1 MAKQT
6 FTTGQVLTAAQMTS
20 LQQTAMLG
28 GNAAVKTTSYVLVA
42 ADAGTSVAMNSTS
55 ATTVTVNTGLFAAG
69 DTVTIIN
76 QNTGVCTVTA
86 GTATV
91 RKASGASLALSQY
104 QGGVLNFIS
113 ASEAIFFPFD
123 VGSAS
128 PLTTKGD
135 LYVFSTTND
144 RLAIGTTNQ
153 VLTVDSTTASG
164 MKWATASGGAKSWS
178 LVNAGGTALTAAKT
192 ITVSGI
198 TKDNLMIIIEGASSD
213 SAASHSF
220 RFSGDTGANYAYYGF
235 RFYGNSAWAASNLSR
250 DSGGGNTLVE
260 IGVLASNTASTGGGY
275 IRVEGCKST
284 SAVKTFDYS
293 WSASA
298 SGGSAAESHIG
309 GGIYSGTSAI
319 TSFSYITSGVG
330 NFDAGTLFVYESD

>member
-28 GNAAVKTTSYVLVA
+28 GSAAVKTTSYVLVA

-104 QGGVLNFIS
+104 QGGVLDFIS

-123 VGSAS
+123 VGAVAS

-135 LYVFSTTND
+135 LYTFSTTD
-144 RLAIGTTNQ
+144 TRLGVGTTNQ
-153 VLTVDSTTASG
+153 VLTVDSTTATG
-164 MKWATASGGAKSWS
+164 LKWATPSTGGMTLLSTTTVTS
-178 LVNAGGTALTAAKT
+178 TTTT
-192 ITVSGI
+192 ITNISQSYQHLYIEVTAPQSTSTTAFSLKWGTGNTIQGNSYFKYQVTSPMNAASTI
-198 TKDNLMIIIEGASSD
+198 TND
-213 SAASHSF
+213 SAAQGRYDPTIGNSLTANSGSSNFISLFIPSYKQTTYHPCQVYGALSF
-220 RFSGDTGANYAYYGF
+220 NATVNLINGFVGHAQATGAVDCFQLEFA
-235 RFYGNSAWAASNLSR
+235 
-250 DSGGGNTLVE
+250 
-260 IGVLASNTASTGGGY
+260 
-275 IRVEGCKST
+275 
-284 SAVKTFDYS
+284 
-293 WSASA
+293 
-298 SGGSAAESHIG
+298 
-309 GGIYSGTSAI
+309 
-319 TSFSYITSGVG
+319 
-330 NFDAGTLFVYESD
+330 AGTCTGTIRIYGVS

>member
-104 QGGVLNFIS
+104 QGGVLDFIS

-123 VGSAS
+123 VGATAS

-135 LYVFSTTND
+135 LYTFSTGDT
-144 RLAIGTTNQ
+144 RLGVGTTNQ
-153 VLTVDSTTASG
+153 VLTVDSTTATG
-164 MKWATASGGAKSWS
+164 LKWAAVAPTKSFSLINTGGTTLTGAQTVTYSGLSGYDTYLVLIVTAS
-178 LVNAGGTALTAAKT
+178 
-192 ITVSGI
+192 
-198 TKDNLMIIIEGASSD
+198 
-213 SAASHSF
+213 
-220 RFSGDTGANYAYYGF
+220 
-235 RFYGNSAWAASNLSR
+235 
-250 DSGGGNTLVE
+250 
-260 IGVLASNTASTGGGY
+260 
-275 IRVEGCKST
+275 
-284 SAVKTFDYS
+284 
-293 WSASA
+293 SASA
-298 SGGSAAESHIG
+298 SSAIGIRLNGDTTTKYGYAGVQLIGASTWNAANMDQINNLASDLIYLGLLPNTANGYLSGGLMLHGANSSGAYKVFQASGMGQNGTSQYGYITNGWYNTTSTISSISA
-309 GGIYSGTSAI
+309 YSGT
-319 TSFSYITSGVG
+319 G
-330 NFDAGTLFVYESD
+330 NFDLGTMYIYGSA

>member
-104 QGGVLNFIS
+104 QGGILDFVS

-123 VGSAS
+123 VGGAS

-135 LYVFSTTND
+135 LYTYGTSDT
-144 RLAIGTTNQ
+144 RLAVGTNNQ
-153 VLTVDSTTASG
+153 VLTVDSTTATG
-164 MKWATASGGAKSWS
+164 LKWSTPAGAKNFS
-178 LVNAGGTALTAAKT
+178 LLGTGTT
-192 ITVSGI
+192 TSGSTVTVSGI
-198 TKDNLMIIIEGASSD
+198 
-213 SAASHSF
+213 
-220 RFSGDTGANYAYYGF
+220 SGQDQLLILFN
-235 RFYGNSAWAASNLSR
+235 N
-250 DSGGGNTLVE
+250 
-260 IGVLASNTASTGGGY
+260 I
-275 IRVEGCKST
+275 ST
-284 SAVKTFDYS
+284 SAQLTEMRVRINTDTAGNYDNS
-293 WSASA
+293 YVNINAPATYASNFLGSGTYTQTAITVAQLENNAAGTISGYIMIYGCNTSGKKIYHWAA
-298 SGGSAAESHIG
+298 SGGSQGGSSQIAYIG
-309 GGIYSGTSAI
+309 GGVYNSTSTVASVSMNTNGTFDSGTFTVFGSA
-319 TSFSYITSGVG
+319 
-330 NFDAGTLFVYESD
+330 

>member
-28 GNAAVKTTSYVLVA
+28 GAASTKTTSYVLVA

-69 DTVTIIN
+69 DTVTIVN

-104 QGGVLNFIS
+104 QGGVLDFIS

-123 VGSAS
+123 VGGGLTS

-135 LYVFSTTND
+135 LWTWDTSNQ
-144 RLAIGTTNQ
+144 RLAVGTNGQ
-153 VLTVDSTTASG
+153 ALLADSTTATGLRWGSAASVPSFTLLGTGITNSG
-164 MKWATASGGAKSWS
+164 ST
-178 LVNAGGTALTAAKT
+178 V
-192 ITVSGI
+192 TVSGI
-198 TKDNLMIIIEGASSD
+198 SGMNQLLIYFQNCISSSAGTEFRLRLNGDSGATNYSYSAQRVNVGSSNAGADVGATSFFRLATTGGASDALAGHAMIFGCNSTNTKVATIT
-213 SAASHSF
+213 SAMSY
-220 RFSGDTGANYAYYGF
+220 TGTT
-235 RFYGNSAWAASNLSR
+235 
-250 DSGGGNTLVE
+250 GGMQYN
-260 IGVLASNTASTGGGY
+260 GGGY
-275 IRVEGCKST
+275 YIGTST
-284 SAVKTFDYS
+284 ISSVSLITTLGNFNAGSFLVY
-293 WSASA
+293 
-298 SGGSAAESHIG
+298 GSA
-309 GGIYSGTSAI
+309 
-319 TSFSYITSGVG
+319 
-330 NFDAGTLFVYESD
+330 